1 MRVLLS
7 SLAAFALA
15 AVAFTQTS
23 SPRETATAKVGGES
37 VSVEYGRPSLN
48 GRSFSELTSKLPE
61 DRMWR
66 AGSEQVTTLTTSGD
80 IYVGDKRVPAGKYS
94 LYVYCPAEGEYALAI
109 NKVVGQ
115 PLGKIW
121 GEAPDELKNEPWPHF
136 SYTKEISDSEVARVP
151 MAESKTASAVDMFT
165 IVLKEKG
172 DGAVMKLSWGE
183 VAWSIPVKSAKKTS

>member
-7 SLAAFALA
+7 SVAAIAIA
-15 AVAFTQTS
+15 TVAFTQTP
-23 SPRETATAKVGGES
+23 SPRETAKAMVGGES

-80 IYVGDKRVPAGKYS
+80 IYIGDTKVPADEYS
-94 LYVYCPAEGEYALAI
+94 LYVYCPADGEYALAV

-121 GEAPDELKNEPWPHF
+121 DEAPDELKDEPWPHF
-136 SYTKEISDSEVARVP
+136 AYSKEIGDSEVARVP
-151 MAESKTASAVDMFT
+151 MAESKTSSTVDMFT
-165 IVLKEKG
+165 IALKEKG
-172 DGAVMKLSWGE
+172 EGAVMKLAWGE
-183 VAWSIPVKSAKKTS
+183 DAWSVPVKAAK